1 MYLQTNALD
10 VLTSLKDLTGD
21 VDIDNSSSS
30 TGSSISS
37 DQIVDIWSVGDTHG
51 NAIMQS
57 MSQLEENPGF
67 VNVFMTP
74 DKGSSHVLN
83 NTNSTNRLMMKETQ
97 EKVVTTLQLVNIVL
111 LFRVSCCF
119 FLFYYDSC

>member
-83 NTNSTNRLMMKETQ
+83 N
-97 EKVVTTLQLVNIVL
+97 
-111 LFRVSCCF
+111 
-119 FLFYYDSC
+119 